1 MKVPSVC
8 LLLGVSAVLLAGGT
22 DSEVSLIV
30 RPDLQQFFS
39 GQSVSL
45 SCEDGQTADGWTV
58 KRTKGTL
65 TETCGAS
72 GSDFGVFKDSFCVLD
87 LLSSYTGVY
96 WCETSAGQRSDHI
109 NITVNQKEDR
119 VFILEIPALPV
130 VKGIN
135 VTLHCRHKDGSIRAA
150 FFYRN
155 SQIIGDGVKSQKA
168 IIHRVQQSDEGSY
181 WCSTDTSGSS
191 PHSYLRVRDPPL
203 PQPSSYPMTAS
214 TSSADGA
221 NHTASSPS
229 PSVSLVHLLCH
240 LLVICPYCVCSIL
253 LASICCSRS
262 SGNQAAV
269 SIETTQLGGPGD
281 IAADVTTEHEF

>member
-1 MKVPSVC
+1 MKLLSGC
-8 LLLGVSAVLLAGGT
+8 LLLGVSTVLLAGGT
-22 DSEVSLIV
+22 VSEVSLII

-72 GSDFGVFKDSFCVLD
+72 GSDFGVFKDSSCVLD

-96 WCETSAGQRSDHI
+96 WCETSAGQSSDHI
-109 NITVNQKEDR
+109 NITVTQKENTTL
-119 VFILEIPALPV
+119 ILEIPALPV
-130 VKGIN
+130 VKGSN
-135 VTLHCRHKDGSIRAA
+135 VTLHCRHKDGSSRAA
-150 FFYRN
+150 YFYRN
-155 SQIIGDGVKSQKA
+155 SHIIEDGVKSQKA

-191 PHSYLRVRDPPL
+191 RHSYMRVRDPAV

-214 TSSADGA
+214 TSSADDA

-229 PSVSLVHLLCH
+229 PPVSLVHLLRH

-253 LASICCSRS
+253 LASICCSRG
-262 SGNQAAV
+262 SGNQAVV
-269 SIETTQLGGPGD
+269 STETTQPGELGD
-281 IAADVTTEHEF
+281 VAVDVTTEHEF